1 MPVLSRLQDF
11 LDRTHTSYGHTVHS
25 PAYTA
30 RQLARAEHVPEK
42 EIAKT
47 IVFVGD
53 KGYGMAVLAAD
64 CSANLRELRDFLGM
78 SHLRLATEEE
88 LGTLFNDS
96 ELGAMPPF
104 GNLYG
109 IPVYVDD
116 SLCGEEMIAFN
127 AGTHRDAVHMHFGD
141 FLKLVQPE
149 IIPFSRFE

>member
-1 MPVLSRLQDF
+1 MPVLARLQDF

-30 RQLARAEHVPEK
+30 RQLARAEHVPES
-42 EIAKT
+42 EVAKT

-53 KGYGMAVLAAD
+53 EGYGMAVLPAD
-64 CSANLRELRDFLGM
+64 CSADLRELRDILGQ

-88 LGTLFNDS
+88 LAVLFNDS

-109 IPVYVDD
+109 MPVYVDD
-116 SLCGEEMIAFN
+116 SLCGEELIAFS
-127 AGTHRDAVHMHFGD
+127 AGTHRDAVHMRFHD
-141 FLKLVQPE
+141 FQKLVQPN
-149 IIPFSRFE
+149 IVRFSRFE